1 MVRGKFMMFQR
12 IGFVLCAT
20 LILTGCQN
28 INKEELQALQYQ
40 AKQTES
46 LQKENAKLKQERASL
61 LQSVTQLNQQ
71 LEQEILDKQVLIE
84 QNEQTGTIKVTMQ
97 QDILFPSGSYRIDQ
111 VGAADLLKRI
121 AESLDGNNILS
132 IVGHT
137 DNLPVSE
144 KWRGQFSDNWDLSA
158 RRAGE
163 VARYLIWGAG
173 FPPENIEVVGHANI
187 EPVASNDTPEGRALN
202 RRIELFIKK

>member
-1 MVRGKFMMFQR
+1 MLQR
-12 IGFVLCAT
+12 IGYILCAT

-28 INKEELQALQYQ
+28 INKEDLQVLQDK
-40 AKQTES
+40 AKQAEA
-46 LQKENAKLKQERASL
+46 LQKENTQLKQERASL
-61 LQSVTQLNQQ
+61 LQSVKQLNQQ
-71 LEQEILDKQVLIE
+71 LEQEIIDKQVLIE
-84 QNEQTGTIKVTMQ
+84 QNAQTGTIKVTMQ

-111 VGAADLLKRI
+111 AGAADLLNRV

-163 VARYLIWGAG
+163 VARYFIWGTG
-173 FPPENIEVVGHANI
+173 FPSENIEVVGHASI
-187 EPVASNDTPEGRALN
+187 EPVASNDTAEGRALN